1 MEQTTFTKR
10 NNAKRAAERMIEKG
24 TAPSIDYKLHE
35 REDGRF
41 EIVWKASEAAT
52 EELHQLYERGR
63 KAGLTGKELA
73 ERLGTAESTF
83 FRWVSGKNKI
93 RLHNFRRLEEIVS
106 EAEQG
111 QGAAAVATE
120 QIEQEI
126 IGATET
132 AHEHPGA
139 AEDNGF
145 GPDPW
150 PPGARV
156 QVAIGKRRI
165 RMGTVDYQIDSQ
177 YWRVVLDG
185 AAGGV
190 SGMYRGDQLS
200 APGADTPGAA
210 PRARA
215 KKERAA
221 GAAPKRTSK
230 TAELDAAAARGVM
243 PEKPICT
250 SLANKDQYQKRFDFL
265 AERAAAGDWDAVRN
279 YEVKGV
285 NSYAKMVKQYRDRL
299 LAAHAAS
306 TTGSSEAA

>member
-35 REDGRF
+35 IEDGRI
-41 EIVWKASEAAT
+41 EIVWKAGEP
-52 EELHQLYERGR
+52 
-63 KAGLTGKELA
+63 
-73 ERLGTAESTF
+73 ST
-83 FRWVSGKNKI
+83 
-93 RLHNFRRLEEIVS
+93 
-106 EAEQG
+106 
-111 QGAAAVATE
+111 TE

-126 IGATET
+126 TGATET
-132 AHEHPGA
+132 VAVTDEHPA
-139 AEDNGF
+139 TAEDNDF

-156 QVAIGKRRI
+156 QVALGKRRI
-165 RMGTVDYQIDSQ
+165 RMGTVDYQIDHK
-177 YWRVVLDG
+177 YWRVILDG
-185 AAGGV
+185 AVGGV

-200 APGADTPGAA
+200 APGVDAPAPA

-221 GAAPKRTSK
+221 GAAPKRRSK

-250 SLANKDQYQKRFDFL
+250 SEANKKQYQPRFDFL
-265 AERAAAGDWDAVRN
+265 AERAAAGDWDGVRN

-285 NSYAKMVKQYRDRL
+285 NSYAKMVKQYRARL
-299 LAAHAAS
+299 LTAHEA
-306 TTGSSEAA
+306 TYTGSAEKCCGNAIL